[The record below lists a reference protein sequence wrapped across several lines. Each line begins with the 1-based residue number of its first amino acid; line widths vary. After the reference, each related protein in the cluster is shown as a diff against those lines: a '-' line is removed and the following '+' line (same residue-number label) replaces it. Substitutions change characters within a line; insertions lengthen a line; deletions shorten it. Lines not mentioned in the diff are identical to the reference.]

1 MKVLAID
8 MGTGAVR
15 LALAVGLLFVASE
28 AHAER
33 DEGQEPADDFHSDVA
48 SQWFDTLYDVIKSEA
63 TAPPAASRIYG
74 VAAIALDEA
83 VAPGARHARSLEGQL
98 NDLSSVPQPE
108 RNKKHHWPTVAN
120 AALARTIRGMF
131 PSLMPDT

>member
-48 SQWFDTLYDVIKSEA
+48 PV
-63 TAPPAASRIYG
+63 
-74 VAAIALDEA
+74 V
-83 VAPGARHARSLEGQL
+83 RHAVRCDQVGG
-98 NDLSSVPQPE
+98 D
-108 RNKKHHWPTVAN
+108 R
-120 AALARTIRGMF
+120 AAGRLPHLRRRGHR
-131 PSLMPDT
+131 PG